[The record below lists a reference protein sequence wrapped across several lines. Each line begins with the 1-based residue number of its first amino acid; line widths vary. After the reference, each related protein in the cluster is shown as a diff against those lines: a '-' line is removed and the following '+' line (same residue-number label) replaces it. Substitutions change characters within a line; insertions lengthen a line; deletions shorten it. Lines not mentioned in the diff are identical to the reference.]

1 MVGPCSAVMQLTPQ
15 EGEAE
20 VTLGKSVSQ
29 PGLHIAIT
37 WERLKKNTALGFRCN
52 CSEAWLGHLDVAKLP
67 SWS

>member
-1 MVGPCSAVMQLTPQ
+1 MVGPCNAVMQLTPQ

-37 WERLKKNTALGFRCN
+37 WERLKKKYCLGIRM
-52 CSEAWLGHLDVAKLP
+52 
-67 SWS
+67 